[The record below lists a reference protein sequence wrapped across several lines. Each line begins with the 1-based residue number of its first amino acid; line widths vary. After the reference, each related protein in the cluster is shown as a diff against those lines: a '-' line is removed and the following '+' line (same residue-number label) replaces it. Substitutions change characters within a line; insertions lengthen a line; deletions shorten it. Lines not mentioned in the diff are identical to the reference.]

1 MCFIPLLS
9 LVHSITLIYLCGRK
23 RSFVLKKVITINTTF
38 VTAVHVSFLHTF
50 RGSTLRSKT
59 KKNEINKKVYKQKL
73 MYRKMF
79 KFERSRNVKYIAKL
93 FLLSSK
99 TEIMWILIHF
109 YYPVVDIL
117 SRLST
122 EFFVDQKIYPE
133 LSGSFT

>member
-1 MCFIPLLS
+1 
-9 LVHSITLIYLCGRK
+9 
-23 RSFVLKKVITINTTF
+23 
-38 VTAVHVSFLHTF
+38 
-50 RGSTLRSKT
+50 
-59 KKNEINKKVYKQKL
+59 
-73 MYRKMF
+73 MF